1 MQFTISCFEVKKLGE
16 NEWRVISEK
25 VVLKKLAECFD
36 TVTPIIT
43 KMLEGNE
50 IVAQQEIYR
59 IRC

>member
-16 NEWRVISEK
+16 NEWQVASEK
-25 VVLKKLAECFD
+25 MVMEKLAECFD
-36 TVTPIIT
+36 QVSPIIT

-50 IVAQQEIYR
+50 IVAQREIYR